1 LQESA
6 PKDEADEV
14 EGDTVV
20 ADMELIPGGS
30 LKTQTPEAGRQL
42 AMKLARMIIKVTQP
56 DADERAR
63 QRDIYSTDPS
73 MMIALGQTVAIEFA
87 TIAAAND
94 YWK

>member
-1 LQESA
+1 M
-6 PKDEADEV
+6 ADV
-14 EGDTVV
+14 
-20 ADMELIPGGS
+20 ELIPGGS
-30 LKTQTPEAGRQL
+30 LQTKTPEEGRQL

-56 DADERAR
+56 DADERNR
-63 QRDIYSTDPS
+63 QREIYSTEPS

>member
-1 LQESA
+1 
-6 PKDEADEV
+6 
-14 EGDTVV
+14 
-20 ADMELIPGGS
+20 
-30 LKTQTPEAGRQL
+30 
-42 AMKLARMIIKVTQP
+42 VTQP